1 MVIHDGREKR
11 FLEDCLVFE
20 NDNMPRVWERQ
31 CLIAIFRRLPKHRW
45 PAMLRTENY
54 RVSAIAEATL
64 ASDAPHRELP
74 SFGDCRKNYAT
85 SKQTSNELHSGRMRA
100 FPCVIFCIMS
110 MLIHAISI
118 ISCVCLS
125 VDFTYILLPRY
136 IIFPSRPL
144 WGALQHH

>member
-1 MVIHDGREKR
+1 MMVVKR
-11 FLEDCLVFE
+11 GFWKIASCLRTTICLVFG
-20 NDNMPRVWERQ
+20 NDN
-31 CLIAIFRRLPKHRW
+31 ASLPYFGDCRS
-45 PAMLRTENY
+45 TENY

-125 VDFTYILLPRY
+125 VDFPYILLPRY

>member
-54 RVSAIAEATL
+54 RVSVIAERTT
-64 ASDAPHRELP
+64 R
-74 SFGDCRKNYAT
+74 
-85 SKQTSNELHSGRMRA
+85 RA
-100 FPCVIFCIMS
+100 
-110 MLIHAISI
+110 
-118 ISCVCLS
+118 
-125 VDFTYILLPRY
+125 
-136 IIFPSRPL
+136 SRPPMSYIPVECAHFL
-144 WGALQHH
+144 V